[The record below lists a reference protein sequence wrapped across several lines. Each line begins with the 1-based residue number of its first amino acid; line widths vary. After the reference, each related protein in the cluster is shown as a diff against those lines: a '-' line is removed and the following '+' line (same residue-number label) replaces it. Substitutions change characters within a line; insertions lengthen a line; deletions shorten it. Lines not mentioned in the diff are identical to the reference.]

1 MSSESRFLKHLEKI
15 AEAIPAAAHN
25 RKGRVLRTRIAA
37 CIVYKNEIVSIG
49 INQLKSHPFQAK
61 FSRHEDSIFLHAETD
76 AIKNALR
83 YISVEQLSKS
93 TLYVCRVKC
102 DEKSHKKK
110 KVLGLCKP
118 CEGCQRAIATFN
130 IKKVVYTCD
139 DGTHKYL

>member
-1 MSSESRFLKHLEKI
+1 MSDNRFLNYLERI

-76 AIKNALR
+76 AIKNALKH
-83 YISVEQLSKS
+83 ISVDQLSKAS
-93 TLYVCRVKC
+93 LFVCRVKY
-102 DEKSHKKK
+102 DENSRNKLKTR
-110 KVLGLCKP
+110 GMCRP

-130 IKKVVYTCD
+130 ISKVVYTCD
-139 DGTHKYL
+139 DGSHKYL

>member
-1 MSSESRFLKHLEKI
+1 MSDERYLSYLEKI

-25 RKGRVLRTRIAA
+25 RKGRFLRTRIAA
-37 CIVYKNEIVSIG
+37 CVVYKNEIISVG
-49 INQLKSHPFQAK
+49 MNQLKSHPFQAK

-83 YISVEQLSKS
+83 HIDVSALGKS
-93 TLYVCRVKC
+93 SLYVCRVKYN
-102 DEKSHKKK
+102 ERNKRLKTR
-110 KVLGLCKP
+110 GICKP

-130 IKKVVYTCD
+130 IKKVIYTCD

>member
-1 MSSESRFLKHLEKI
+1 MQEEKYLSYLEKI

-76 AIKNALR
+76 AIKNSLKH
-83 YISVEQLSKS
+83 ISVEQLSKS
-93 TLYVCRVKC
+93 SLFVCRIKYA
-102 DEKSHKKK
+102 EQKKK
-110 KVLGLCKP
+110 KIQMRGLCMP

-139 DGTHKYL
+139 DGRHKYL

>member
-1 MSSESRFLKHLEKI
+1 MQEERILSYLEKI

-25 RKGRVLRTRIAA
+25 RKGRFLRTRIAA
-37 CIVYKNEIVSIG
+37 CIVYKNEIVSVG

-83 YISVEQLSKS
+83 HITVEQISKAS
-93 TLYVCRVKC
+93 LYVCRVVKYS
-102 DEKSHKKK
+102 EKNKKI
-110 KVLGLCKP
+110 KVRGICKP
-118 CEGCQRAIATFN
+118 CDGCQRAIANFN

-139 DGTHKYL
+139 DGSHKYL

>member
-1 MSSESRFLKHLEKI
+1 MSDARYLSHLEKI
-15 AEAIPAAAHN
+15 ADAIPAAAHN

-37 CIVYKNEIVSIG
+37 CVVYKNEIISIG

-76 AIKNALR
+76 AIKNALKH
-83 YISVEQLSKS
+83 ISVAQLSKAS
-93 TLYVCRVKC
+93 LFVCRVKY
-102 DEKSHKKK
+102 DENSRKKLK
-110 KVLGLCKP
+110 MRGMCKP

>member
-1 MSSESRFLKHLEKI
+1 MQEEKYLSYLEKI

-76 AIKNALR
+76 AIKNSLKH
-83 YISVEQLSKS
+83 ISVDQLSKS
-93 TLYVCRVKC
+93 SLFVCRIKYA
-102 DEKSHKKK
+102 EQKKK
-110 KVLGLCKP
+110 KIQMRGLCMP

-130 IKKVVYTCD
+130 IKNVIYTCD
-139 DGTHKYL
+139 DGRHKYL